1 MVEITMYGA
10 QWCGDCRRAKQFLDS
25 HRVPFA
31 YVDLEQDAAA
41 AEMVRSLNDGR
52 QRIPTLVFA
61 DGTVLS
67 VPTNSQLA
75 ARLGVPLQPIR
86 RD

>member
-10 QWCGDCRRAKQFLDS
+10 QWCGDCRRTKQFMDS
-25 HRVPFA
+25 HGVPFV
-31 YVDLEQDAAA
+31 YVDLEQDDAA
-41 AEMVRSLNDGR
+41 AELVRQWNGGR

-67 VPTNSQLA
+67 VPTNRQLA
-75 ARLGVPLQPIR
+75 TRLGVPLHPVR
-86 RD
+86 GD